1 MGQNVVNQ
9 GAITGMA
16 SDIGTMLDPM
26 KNLSA
31 MSGVISG
38 GSAFIGDYLQSKF
51 PVISSLGS
59 NGNTAFFNQFAI
71 IAEFIEIVDEDLA
84 DRGRPLCQV
93 KTISSLSGYLECINP
108 DPQIACSESELSEII
123 GYMTR
128 GFYYE

>member
-1 MGQNVVNQ
+1 
-9 GAITGMA
+9 
-16 SDIGTMLDPM
+16 
-26 KNLSA
+26 

-51 PVISSLGS
+51 PIISSLGS
-59 NGNTAFFNQFAI
+59 NGNTAFFDQFSI
-71 IAEFIEIVDEDLA
+71 IAEFTEIVDEDLA

-93 KTISSLSGYLECINP
+93 KTISSLSGYMECINP

-128 GFYYE
+128 GFFYE